1 MGTIKKTPVVNA
13 ENLENRVNEIASLLE
28 KARLD
33 DYVDLMTNKKR
44 RLFIGFIEG
53 LARGF
58 GMAIGFTLL
67 GALALFL
74 MRKIVML
81 NLPVIGDF
89 IAELVKIVQDSL

>member
-1 MGTIKKTPVVNA
+1 MDTIKQNPIIDTK
-13 ENLENRVNEIASLLE
+13 NLEQKVSEIASLLE

-33 DYVDLMTNKKR
+33 EYVDLMTNKKR

-74 MRKIVML
+74 MRRIVML
-81 NLPVIGDF
+81 NLPIIGDF